1 MIQQCNTHGI
11 LTNTSQKEMGSSP
24 EFRRE
29 FHGPRVLHT
38 QPTLADLPQMVGKHH
53 GGPVSRQQSFGVG
66 CAPWSWMGLV
76 STAGFVPWIPRYV
89 QKKPREKRVYHK

>member
-38 QPTLADLPQMVGKHH
+38 QPLLTCHKWLANIMVAQFPGSNPSVSAVPRGAGWDLFPQQVLCH
-53 GGPVSRQQSFGVG
+53 GYPGMS
-66 CAPWSWMGLV
+66 
-76 STAGFVPWIPRYV
+76 
-89 QKKPREKRVYHK
+89 KKNREKRVYHK